1 MHILLSTSLVV
12 AGWIGVPTVAS
23 AEDTASRALAISAIV
38 STRTSLK
45 VSADLL
51 QFDVMSP
58 GQPAIATVEFSAGT
72 RTQSGAPVVL
82 SVEPLSGLEGPGG
95 AGDVETS
102 LSFAGQGEGTLGGML
117 RGTGPTVAGQWMGS
131 GMRHGRL
138 VFALQAGASGTYTVP
153 IRFVLSAP

>member
-1 MHILLSTSLVV
+1 MRVLLSIFVV
-12 AGWIGVPTVAS
+12 VIAWIGVPNVAS
-23 AEDTASRALAISAIV
+23 ADTASRALTVSATF
-38 STRTSLK
+38 SSRTSLK

-51 QFDVMSP
+51 RFEVAA
-58 GQPAIATVEFSAGT
+58 GQPATAIVEFSAGT
-72 RTQSGAPVVL
+72 RTQSGAQVVL
-82 SVEPLSGLEGPGG
+82 SVEPLRGVEGPGG

-138 VFALQAGASGTYTVP
+138 VFALQADASGTYTVP
-153 IRFVLSAP
+153 VRFVLSAP